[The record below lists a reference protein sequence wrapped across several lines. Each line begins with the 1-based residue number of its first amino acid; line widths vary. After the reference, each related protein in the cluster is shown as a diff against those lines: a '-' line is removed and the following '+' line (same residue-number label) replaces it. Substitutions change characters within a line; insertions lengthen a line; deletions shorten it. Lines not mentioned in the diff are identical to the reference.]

1 MDLKKYIAELKRRNI
16 FKSAIAYLVVAWIIA
31 EVASVVLP
39 TFNAPPYL
47 MRALLLILIIGFP
60 VNLIFSW
67 IYDFTSEGIRKTEN
81 INEKSKKSNIKGSRL
96 NIVIIVSLSI
106 AVIVLLFNQFKNNSR
121 KNTDNPTE
129 IVEKLS
135 GNNLIAVLPFLNTKS
150 DESTDY
156 LGFAMADQIIGSLIY
171 LNNITVRPS
180 SSVRK
185 FENQTIDPVLV
196 GKELNVDYILIGN
209 YLKEGNIIRL
219 NIELINL
226 KTNKIVWREP
236 VQVNFQ
242 SAFELQDIVSEK
254 VVNELDIQ
262 FSQNEINRIKK
273 DIPTNSL
280 AYEYYLR
287 AISYPRNNEG
297 DELAIEMIKKSI
309 ELDSLYAPSYA
320 LYGDRLHSLAN
331 YALLKPEETIKAEKY
346 IEKALSINPELYS
359 AMGNLVMMYTE
370 SDRIKEAVKMTR
382 KMIEISPNN
391 AQSRFSLAYI
401 YRYTGMNE
409 EAVIET
415 DKALS
420 LDGENQKFR
429 SCMITYTNAGKYE
442 QALTVYNNFIES
454 SFTVYQY
461 GYTLF
466 HMGRRQES
474 IEYFKRSFELDSKG
488 MTRQLSKAMLAFME
502 GNKDEVKTLMIEL
515 ESYELKDAEPY
526 YYYAEIYGL
535 INDKPACYRC
545 LIRAIDG
552 GFFNYPL
559 MIRDVFFDPIRD
571 DSEFQKII
579 ELAKTKHLAFKKEL
593 F

>member
-287 AISYPRNNEG
+287 AIAYPRNNEG

-359 AMGNLVMMYTE
+359 AMGIL
-370 SDRIKEAVKMTR
+370 
-382 KMIEISPNN
+382 
-391 AQSRFSLAYI
+391 
-401 YRYTGMNE
+401 
-409 EAVIET
+409 
-415 DKALS
+415 
-420 LDGENQKFR
+420 
-429 SCMITYTNAGKYE
+429 
-442 QALTVYNNFIES
+442 
-454 SFTVYQY
+454 
-461 GYTLF
+461 
-466 HMGRRQES
+466 
-474 IEYFKRSFELDSKG
+474 
-488 MTRQLSKAMLAFME
+488 
-502 GNKDEVKTLMIEL
+502 
-515 ESYELKDAEPY
+515 
-526 YYYAEIYGL
+526 
-535 INDKPACYRC
+535 
-545 LIRAIDG
+545 
-552 GFFNYPL
+552 
-559 MIRDVFFDPIRD
+559 
-571 DSEFQKII
+571 
-579 ELAKTKHLAFKKEL
+579 
-593 F
+593 